1 MEILA
6 WIGAF
11 VGVAAALLLG
21 AWLTLLVTS
30 FRVEPGT
37 VDLLLKQGKATGR
50 VLGPG
55 RHSIQPWRK
64 ALVQVYPARQLALV
78 AGGAA
83 SADERVDHV
92 DTSLRVHLGDKTFA
106 TLSYTL
112 RCRLDTAK
120 VHCVHNE
127 FGPEGIWPALNAPHA
142 VVSSPGPPAC
152 R

>member
-1 MEILA
+1 M
-6 WIGAF
+6 
-11 VGVAAALLLG
+11 
-21 AWLTLLVTS
+21 
-30 FRVEPGT
+30 
-37 VDLLLKQGKATGR
+37 
-50 VLGPG
+50 
-55 RHSIQPWRK
+55 
-64 ALVQVYPARQLALV
+64 QVYPARQLALV

-92 DTSLRVHLGDKTFA
+92 VTSLWVHLGDKTVA